1 MARPNNVSIGDGS
14 RVPMS
19 PLSVARF
26 WGEPTGRHPLA
37 LRASDGERFASSLSF
52 HRVNRPHCIAAHH
65 IPFAPVSST
74 AEALRRPAVSFS
86 PFGLPG
92 GGRPFFAFLSQT
104 ATARPISSE
113 TADPMPK
120 CIVSAT
126 KTSRMSRRDGQTPQN
141 ERRYTTAAPVIDRHR
156 PPWPLPSVEPAIQDG
171 PLETVRVGNLAGQV
185 GRKRSRVRLH
195 CISLAC

>member
-1 MARPNNVSIGDGS
+1 MARPNNVSIRDGS

-19 PLSVARF
+19 PLCVARF
-26 WGEPTGRHPLA
+26 WDEPTGRHPLA

-52 HRVNRPHCIAAHH
+52 TESIARTASRH
-65 IPFAPVSST
+65 ITSPSPVSST

-92 GGRPFFAFLSQT
+92 GRPFFAFLSQT
-104 ATARPISSE
+104 ATAQPISSE

-126 KTSRMSRRDGQTPQN
+126 KTSRMSRKDGQTPQN
-141 ERRYTTAAPVIDRHR
+141 ARRCTTAAPVVDRHR
-156 PPWPLPSVEPAIQDG
+156 PPWPLPSVEPAVQDG
-171 PLETVRVGNLAGQV
+171 PLEIVRVGNLAGQV

-195 CISLAC
+195 CISLAR